1 MQAAKY
7 MDEMKDSLNPL
18 DSPGK
23 QKRILTVRTK
33 YYNYIIRDMAWL
45 PYIDA
50 VLPFDS
56 TASNVCHNT
65 RLVDLTQAYTERKE
79 MIRNCQQ
86 DDARIWLESKT

>member
-1 MQAAKY
+1 M
-7 MDEMKDSLNPL
+7 L
-18 DSPGK
+18 
-23 QKRILTVRTK
+23 
-33 YYNYIIRDMAWL
+33 
-45 PYIDA
+45 DA

-86 DDARIWLESKT
+86 DDARIWLESKTYYKRENEIYTLKATGKMSN

>member
-1 MQAAKY
+1 M
-7 MDEMKDSLNPL
+7 L
-18 DSPGK
+18 
-23 QKRILTVRTK
+23 
-33 YYNYIIRDMAWL
+33 
-45 PYIDA
+45 DA

-65 RLVDLTQAYTERKE
+65 RLVDLTQAYTEREE